1 MEERLRLF
9 DFWAQAQHHWRE
21 FTPLYPSGGDV
32 QKIIENDISR
42 HLHHDFFPSLRFIFH
57 ILIMYVQKRNVT
69 ILTISHFYCGS
80 QFFLHLLEAEGI
92 RWEKHQPSASRRQ
105 NLSQSSTM
113 KYMLCPIDWNQSKNI
128 NDDMH

>member
-21 FTPLYPSGGDV
+21 FTPICPSGGDV

-80 QFFLHLLEAEGI
+80 QFFSSFVGGRRNTLRKAPTFCKSLTKFIAEFYN
-92 RWEKHQPSASRRQ
+92 EVYALPH
-105 NLSQSSTM
+105 
-113 KYMLCPIDWNQSKNI
+113 
-128 NDDMH
+128 